1 MNLNPYERLANAIV
15 LQAVTDYRN
24 ARKTLKIRP
33 KDGDAMY
40 TTKEVI
46 AFFRSDYFKAL
57 TSIDPELLISKL
69 RKEFE

>member
-1 MNLNPYERLANAIV
+1 MKRDPFEELANAII
-15 LQAVTDYRN
+15 LQAATDYRN
-24 ARKTLKIRP
+24 ARKMLKIRS
-33 KDGDAMY
+33 KDGKAMY

-46 AFFRSDYFKAL
+46 AFFRSDYFKVL

>member
-1 MNLNPYERLANAIV
+1 MEYNSYEQLAHAIV
-15 LQAVTDYRN
+15 MQAVTDYRN

-33 KDGDAMY
+33 KDGEALH

-46 AFFRSDYFKAL
+46 AFFRSDYFKVL

>member
-1 MNLNPYERLANAIV
+1 MNLSPYERLANAII

-24 ARKTLKIRP
+24 ARKTLKICP
-33 KDGDAMY
+33 KDRDAMY

-46 AFFRSDYFKAL
+46 TFFRSDYFKVL

>member
-15 LQAVTDYRN
+15 LQAVTDYIN

-46 AFFRSDYFKAL
+46 AFFRSDYFKVL

>member
-33 KDGDAMY
+33 KDRDAMY

-46 AFFRSDYFKAL
+46 SFFRSDYFKVL
-57 TSIDPELLISKL
+57 TSIDSELLISKL

>member
-1 MNLNPYERLANAIV
+1 MEYNTYEELANAIV

-33 KDGDAMY
+33 KDRDAMY

-46 AFFRSDYFKAL
+46 AFFRSDYFKVL

>member
-24 ARKTLKIRP
+24 ARKTLKIIP

-46 AFFRSDYFKAL
+46 AFFRSDYFKVL

>member
-1 MNLNPYERLANAIV
+1 MEYNTYEELANAIV

-24 ARKTLKIRP
+24 ARKTLKTRP
-33 KDGDAMY
+33 KDRDAMY

-46 AFFRSDYFKAL
+46 AFFRSDYFKVL

>member
-1 MNLNPYERLANAIV
+1 MSYDPYEQLANAIV
-15 LQAVTDYRN
+15 KQAVTYYKN
-24 ARKTLKIRP
+24 AHKTLKIRP
-33 KDGDAMY
+33 KDRDAMY

-46 AFFRSDYFKAL
+46 AFFRSDYFKVL

>member
-15 LQAVTDYRN
+15 IQAVADYRN

-33 KDGDAMY
+33 KDGEALH

-46 AFFRSDYFKAL
+46 AFFRSDYFKVL
-57 TSIDPELLISKL
+57 TSIDPEVLISKL

>member
-1 MNLNPYERLANAIV
+1 MNLTPYERLANAII

-40 TTKEVI
+40 TAKEVI
-46 AFFRSDYFKAL
+46 AFFRSDYFKVL
-57 TSIDPELLISKL
+57 TSIDPEVLISKL

>member
-1 MNLNPYERLANAIV
+1 MNLSPDERLANAIIM
-15 LQAVTDYRN
+15 QAVADYRN
-24 ARKTLKIRP
+24 ARKTLKICP
-33 KDGDAMY
+33 KDGDAIY

-46 AFFRSDYFKAL
+46 AFFRSDYFKVL

>member
-24 ARKTLKIRP
+24 ARKTLKICP
-33 KDGDAMY
+33 KDRDAMH

-46 AFFRSDYFKAL
+46 AFFRSDYFKVL